1 LLSEKNGLLRRTSS
15 QWQNLKK
22 NKIKSS
28 VLSLFIAKKSYVNEV
43 IQVLASSFIPAPK
56 VESSVLLFETHD
68 NYKEIDD
75 KEFLKFIKI
84 WFAEPRK
91 KLINNLAKWWF
102 WKETILGVFE
112 SLWFAENI
120 RWEDL
125 NTDEW
130 IELFKK
136 IYCI

>member
-1 LLSEKNGLLRRTSS
+1 LLSEKNGLLCRTSS
-15 QWQNLKK
+15 QWQIKK
-22 NKIKSS
+22 KQKNKSS

-43 IQVLASSFIPAPK
+43 ILVPARSFIPAPK

-75 KEFLKFIKI
+75 KEFMKFIKI
-84 WFAEPRK
+84 WFQEPRK
-91 KLINNLAKWWF
+91 KLINNLVKWWIE
-102 WKETILGVFE
+102 KETVLEIFKT
-112 SLWFAENI
+112 LWFTENI

-125 NTDEW
+125 STDEW

-136 IYCI
+136 IYV